1 LRKHRGARCGRNP
14 YMEIAEG
21 GPRDLRNLS
30 LFSDSRQNT
39 NHRESQLAMASS
51 LRLPAGSFASSARSN
66 AMISPYSPMSQI
78 RSFSQMPQRL
88 AAIRSQNFNAK
99 SQTQASMKARNREA
113 MQMAQ
118 APLEVQWLPG
128 TFVRPLW
135 RNTPSVFTHPKEAWK
150 MQLAWATAKLKD
162 FVSYGF
168 LFTIE
173 CCVEAPC
180 LRGARL
186 RKLQ

>member
-1 LRKHRGARCGRNP
+1 MAALHTWKLRRAGHVICGFYP
-14 YMEIAEG
+14 CSPI
-21 GPRDLRNLS
+21 RDGT
-30 LFSDSRQNT
+30 QPQ
-39 NHRESQLAMASS
+39 ESQLAMASS

-66 AMISPYSPMSQI
+66 AMISPCSPVSQI
-78 RSFSQMPQRL
+78 RSFSQVPQRL

-135 RNTPSVFTHPKEAWK
+135 RNTPSVFTHPKEAWRL
-150 MQLAWATAKLKD
+150 QWAWATAKFKD
-162 FVSYGF
+162 FVSYVF
-168 LFTIE
+168 LFTIG
-173 CCVEAPC
+173 CCVEASC
-180 LRGARL
+180 LRGAWTG
-186 RKLQ
+186 KLQ